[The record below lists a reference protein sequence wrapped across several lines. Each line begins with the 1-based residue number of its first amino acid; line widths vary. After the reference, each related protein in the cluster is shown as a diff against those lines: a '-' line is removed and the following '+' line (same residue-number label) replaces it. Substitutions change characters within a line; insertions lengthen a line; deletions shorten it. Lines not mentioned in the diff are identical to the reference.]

1 MFGASRSDSS
11 PWLMIE
17 ASSEGMLRFATAT
30 PSDRPRLSNIKQIDI
45 RGLPTF
51 TDALQQYEREAGIP
65 LRGINCAMAIAGATS
80 GETLSLV
87 RSRWTIT
94 RSGLAAVF
102 GKPVTIL
109 NDVAA
114 RSWAIKSG
122 TATIDT
128 LRGMGAPSLSRPG
141 RYIMLMVEEGV
152 GAAVID
158 VDRDGA
164 IRILETESGHM
175 DFPTASEREEKLA
188 KAVRGIAPHVS
199 WEKMLMLERQAPVWS
214 QALPDVADSER
225 PKMLANMLGRF
236 SVNLMHAYGAW
247 QGVMIT
253 GGRGGRVLEANTRSA
268 FEAAFNDRR
277 NFSRLV
283 IGCPAWRVEQ
293 REAVLTGAAE
303 CLAQNVGS
311 PLQRAA

>member
-1 MFGASRSDSS
+1 MFGGNMSETR

-17 ASSEGMLRFATAT
+17 ASSEGMLRFGTAT
-30 PSDRPRLSNIKQIDI
+30 PAERPRLANIKQIDI

-51 TDALQQYEREAGIP
+51 TDALQQYERESRVT
-65 LRGINCAMAIAGATS
+65 LRGLDCAMAIAGATS
-80 GETLSLV
+80 GESLSLV

-102 GKPVTIL
+102 GKDVTII

-114 RSWAIKSG
+114 RAWAIKSG
-122 TATIDT
+122 SATIET
-128 LRGMGAPSLSRPG
+128 IRGVGTPSLSRPG

-158 VDRDGA
+158 VDRDGM

-175 DFPTASEREEKLA
+175 DFPVSNDREVKLGNA
-188 KAVRGIAPHVS
+188 LKGINPHVS
-199 WEKMLMLERQAPVWS
+199 WEKMLMLERQAPVWVE
-214 QALPDVADSER
+214 ACPEVPDADR
-225 PKMLANMLGRF
+225 PRILANILGRL

-253 GGRGGRVLEANTRSA
+253 GGRGGRILESGSRSA
-268 FEAAFNDRR
+268 FDAAFSERR

-283 IGCPAWRVEQ
+283 IGCPTWRVEQ

-303 CLAQNVGS
+303 CLAQTVRT
-311 PLQRAA
+311 PMRQAA

>member
-1 MFGASRSDSS
+1 MFGGNTSEAR
-11 PWLMIE
+11 PWLVIE
-17 ASSEGMLRFATAT
+17 ASAEGMLRFGTAT
-30 PSDRPRLSNIKQIDI
+30 PSARPRLNNIRQIDV

-51 TDALQQYEREAGIP
+51 TDALQQFERESGVT
-65 LRGINCAMAIAGATS
+65 LRGLNCAMAIAGATS
-80 GETLSLV
+80 GESLSLV

-102 GKPVTIL
+102 GKEVTIL

-114 RSWAIKSG
+114 RAWGIKSG
-122 TATIDT
+122 AATIET
-128 LRGMGAPSLSRPG
+128 LRGVGTPSLSRHG

-152 GAAVID
+152 GAAIID
-158 VDRDGA
+158 IDRDGMV
-164 IRILETESGHM
+164 RILETEAGHM
-175 DFPTASEREEKLA
+175 DFPPANDREEKLA
-188 KAVRGIAPHVS
+188 RALKGLNPHVS

-225 PKMLANMLGRF
+225 PRILANILGRI

-247 QGVMIT
+247 QGIMIT
-253 GGRGGRVLEANTRSA
+253 GGRGGRILESGSRSA
-268 FEAAFNDRR
+268 FDAAFGERR

-293 REAVLTGAAE
+293 RDAVLTGAAE
-303 CLAQNVGS
+303 CLAQNVGV

>member
-1 MFGASRSDSS
+1 MFGGNTSESR

-17 ASSEGMLRFATAT
+17 ASSEGMLRFGTAT
-30 PSDRPRLSNIKQIDI
+30 PSDRPRLNNVRQIDI

-51 TDALQQYEREAGIP
+51 TDALQQFERESGIA
-65 LRGINCAMAIAGATS
+65 LRGLDCAMAIAGATS
-80 GETLSLV
+80 GESLSLV

-102 GKPVTIL
+102 GKPVIII

-114 RSWAIKSG
+114 RAWGIRSG
-122 TATIDT
+122 TANIDT
-128 LRGMGAPSLSRPG
+128 LRGVGAPALTRTG

-158 VDRDGA
+158 VDRDGV

-175 DFPTASEREEKLA
+175 DFPASNEREEKL
-188 KAVRGIAPHVS
+188 VRAMKGVQPHVS
-199 WEKMLMLERQAPVWS
+199 WEKMLMLERQSPLWA
-214 QALPDVADSER
+214 QACPEVTDSER
-225 PKMLANMLGRF
+225 PRMISNILGRLA
-236 SVNLMHAYGAW
+236 VNLMHAFGAW

-253 GGRGGRVLEANTRSA
+253 GGRGGRLLEASSRSA
-268 FEAAFNDRR
+268 FDAAFNERR

-283 IGCPAWRVEQ
+283 ISCPAWRVEQ

-303 CLAQNVGS
+303 CLAQAVHV
-311 PLQRAA
+311 PLRNAA